1 MSLGCQCRG
10 SLFSNHAA
18 GPISQIGPQRSHLE
32 DVVGDATSCAMQQP
46 CSLVD
51 IFLKDKPPHRT
62 FALQRFANWSS
73 IRRPN
78 GGIKGDSYFFS
89 KKICLQSALPVFSA
103 ECEEMA
109 GRAVAVPALLSISV
123 VLPSA
128 AYSFVL
134 QSVTL

>member
-1 MSLGCQCRG
+1 MPFRVDETLPSNRVGRMKMCR
-10 SLFSNHAA
+10 AA
-18 GPISQIGPQRSHLE
+18 
-32 DVVGDATSCAMQQP
+32 
-46 CSLVD
+46 
-51 IFLKDKPPHRT
+51 
-62 FALQRFANWSS
+62 
-73 IRRPN
+73 PN
-78 GGIKGDSYFFS
+78 GGIEGDSYFFS

-103 ECEEMA
+103 ECEAMA